1 MLFCELAS
9 ESAQS
14 DRIPFAPCV
23 WVKHSNEPKRLY
35 SPGVSQKHCDIV
47 FVDHSF
53 ESDME
58 LPFGS
63 DLLAPA
69 RIDIPRTFLRCL
81 KFLSM
86 ANAIPLHSSPILDV
100 YIVKKVRAR
109 LES

>member
-9 ESAQS
+9 ESVQS
-14 DRIPFAPCV
+14 DRIRCAPCV
-23 WVKHSNEPKRLY
+23 WVEHSNEPKRLY
-35 SPGVSQKHCDIV
+35 ALGVSQKHCDIV
-47 FVDHSF
+47 FVHRSF
-53 ESDME
+53 GSYIE

-100 YIVKKVRAR
+100 HIVKKVRAR